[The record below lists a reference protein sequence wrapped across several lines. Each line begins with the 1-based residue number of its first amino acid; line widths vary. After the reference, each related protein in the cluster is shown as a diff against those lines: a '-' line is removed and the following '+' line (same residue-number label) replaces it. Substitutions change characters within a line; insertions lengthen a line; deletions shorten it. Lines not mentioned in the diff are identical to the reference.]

1 MLRRRLYPHQLRA
14 RAYACKQRHPALL
27 MRMRLGKTIVAI
39 RTILEYKSRNRIGLR
54 NLVVAPGSAL
64 GSWERELRAEG
75 ERSIAYLEGS
85 RSVRLA
91 RLRENVRWF
100 LLNSDG
106 GWLSVPEVGGVGRCQ
121 VCDGSGTRRVEER
134 RTDGYV
140 RARKLGCSA
149 CGRRGWLPLDS
160 PMVSWDTVVVD
171 ESTTIKN
178 PKARVTRFFLENF
191 RDVPH
196 RWIMSGEPTPEGPLN
211 AWCQIAF
218 LDGAAFGHDSYW
230 GWRESEFSPTDTGW
244 GWMLDPE
251 KQARFDKML
260 GARAFVMRHEDAGF
274 FVKRVRERRDLR
286 MPLDIWKA
294 YRTAQREFILEWKG
308 EEKARTMF
316 ACARWHWLR
325 QMCSG
330 FVDGNLVWDGK
341 VRELVDLLNGEL
353 RSESVVVWFAY
364 NQEIAA
370 VSKALRTE
378 KIGYESIT
386 GAVSKAAQRHIIER
400 FNQGWVRVLLVQS
413 AVDKGLRGARLDSAS
428 TAIYFSNNPSQEIRT
443 QSEDRLIHMQKTAPI
458 LYVDMAARGT
468 VEEDLADLLVEKER
482 RSDGALAR
490 AVMERARQRV
500 AAEGRA
506 R

>member
-27 MRMRLGKTIVAI
+27 MRMRLGKTPVAI
-39 RTILEYKSRNRIGLR
+39 RTILEYTPRNRVGLR
-54 NLVVAPGSAL
+54 VLVVAPGSAL

-106 GWLSVPEVGGVGRCQ
+106 GWLSVPEVGGVGRCPA
-121 VCDGSGTRRVEER
+121 CEGHGTRRVEER

-160 PMVSWDTVVVD
+160 PIVSWDAVVVD
-171 ESTTIKN
+171 ESTSIKN

-196 RWIMSGEPTPEGPLN
+196 RWILSGEPTPEGPLN

-218 LDGAAFGHDSYW
+218 LDGSAFGHDSYW

-251 KQARFDKML
+251 RQARFDRML
-260 GARAFVMRHEDAGF
+260 GARAFVMRYEDAGF
-274 FVKRVRERRDLR
+274 FVKRVDERRDLR
-286 MPLDIWKA
+286 MPLAIWKA

-316 ACARWHWLR
+316 ACSRWHWLR

-330 FVDGNLVWDGK
+330 FVDGKLVWDGK
-341 VRELVDLLNGEL
+341 VLELVDLLNGEL
-353 RSESVVVWFAY
+353 RSEPVVVWFAY

-370 VSKALRTE
+370 VSEALRAE
-378 KIGYESIT
+378 KIGYEAIT
-386 GAVSKAAQRHIIER
+386 GAVSKAGQRHLIER
-400 FNQGWVRVLLVQS
+400 FGQGWVRVLLVQS

-443 QSEDRLIHMQKTAPI
+443 QSEGRLIHMSKTHPN
-458 LYVDMAARGT
+458 LYIDFAARGT
-468 VEEDLADLLVEKER
+468 VDEDLADLLAEKGQ
-482 RSDGALAR
+482 RSDGSMAR
-490 AVMERARQRV
+490 AVMERVRQRI
-500 AAEGRA
+500 AMEGRTG
-506 R
+506 